1 MLYIIS
7 KKSVSRPELNNI
19 KNIRAKSSKK
29 RRDDSS
35 NSSSDKWESYSS
47 LSSDEDWDKHRQ
59 PLGHKEI
66 NGLDHVVIDNI
77 NTNKCQLNDTIY
89 NDTAFD
95 NNSFNLSICNR
106 DPLPVV
112 TVTLLVSKKHRATT
126 VDGITC
132 VWDSGA
138 TDNMIKIKHTK
149 YYECKMRYNKV
160 EYSTANGVYC
170 TTHDFKVHFLWQSF
184 LAAR

>member
-1 MLYIIS
+1 MT
-7 KKSVSRPELNNI
+7 
-19 KNIRAKSSKK
+19 
-29 RRDDSS
+29 
-35 NSSSDKWESYSS
+35 
-47 LSSDEDWDKHRQ
+47 
-59 PLGHKEI
+59 
-66 NGLDHVVIDNI
+66 DNI

-126 VDGITC
+126 VGGITC

-170 TTHDFKVHFLWQSF
+170 TTHDFKVPFL
-184 LAAR
+184 